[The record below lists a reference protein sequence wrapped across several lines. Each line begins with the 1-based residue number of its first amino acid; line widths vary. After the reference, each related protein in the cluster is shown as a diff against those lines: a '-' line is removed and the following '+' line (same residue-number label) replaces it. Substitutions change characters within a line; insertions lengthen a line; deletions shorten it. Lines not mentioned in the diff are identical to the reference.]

1 MSGTHRGARHVSSFA
16 NHPQISGGGPG
27 TVRAASPAQPR
38 RHASLRRRSAATCV
52 EIKFT
57 GRFVLNQRITLH
69 AIDATPARRRG
80 DVTARR
86 SQRGHVIAEK

>member
-27 TVRAASPAQPR
+27 TVRAASPAQLR

-57 GRFVLNQRITLH
+57 
-69 AIDATPARRRG
+69 ARL
-80 DVTARR
+80 
-86 SQRGHVIAEK
+86 S